1 MDRLALGPQQGALAG
16 KPARAPCL
24 RSGRTARLVV
34 NLHNVQSGRQ
44 SRTTLGRLASALA
57 AKSLTIPRQL
67 FERMLEHCRAEWP
80 REACGI
86 MTGRDGAVRRAF
98 AMRNAHPQPASR
110 YQIDPADQ
118 QVAMQNVLAGRE
130 ELVAIYHSHPT
141 TAAYPSQTDVAM
153 AHYPDAFYII
163 VSLAREP
170 GDVQAFRIAD
180 GQVHRATL
188 RHEAARGEWVDLR

>member
-1 MDRLALGPQQGALAG
+1 M
-16 KPARAPCL
+16 
-24 RSGRTARLVV
+24 
-34 NLHNVQSGRQ
+34 
-44 SRTTLGRLASALA
+44 A
-57 AKSLTIPRQL
+57 AKTLTIPRQL
-67 FERMLEHCRAEWP
+67 YERMLKHCREEWP

-86 MTGRDGAVRRAF
+86 MTGKGGVVGRGF

-118 QVAMQNVLAGRE
+118 QVAMQEVLAGRE

-153 AHYPDAFYII
+153 AHYPEAFYVI

-170 GDVQAFRIAD
+170 GDVQAFRIAG
-180 GQVHRATL
+180 GQVQRAAL
-188 RHEAARGEWVDLR
+188 RVQEGVGGLWIDMR